1 MKILIASPEVYPF
14 VKTGGLADVTGSLP
28 KALKKLGVEARVI
41 LPKHKQIKD
50 NFPLRYKNLK
60 IACPISSKIVE
71 AEIVES
77 EYDGIVA
84 YLIEKD
90 EYFYRDYLY
99 STPDGDYLDNAE
111 RFTFFSRAILEAM
124 KVTGYIPDVLHLND
138 WETALSAMFL
148 KVHYKDDP
156 LLRDVATLLTIHNLG
171 YQGIFWH
178 YDMHLL
184 NLGWEYFTPE
194 YLEFYGKINFL
205 KGGIVFADVINT
217 VSRKYSEEI
226 QTSEF
231 GFGLDGVLK
240 KRSSDLFGVLNGI
253 DYEEWDPE
261 RDDKIPAKY
270 NAATLEKKKINK
282 TALQTAL
289 GLQPAEDKPLIA
301 TISRLSEQ
309 KGFDIIMPAIPEL
322 VSMGVQYVVLG
333 TGERRFHEE
342 LEEARRRFPHSFGLK
357 IGYDNQLAHLIEAGA
372 DIFLLP
378 SRYEPCGLNQLYSL
392 KYGTVPVVRATGGLD
407 DTIVD
412 YNQDPHNGTGFKF
425 YEYSKDAML
434 LAIKRALEVYKD
446 KKSWTD
452 LIKRCMSKDFSWERS
467 AREYVKLYELA
478 IKRHG
483 SRRTPI

>member
-1 MKILIASPEVYPF
+1 MKVLIASPEVYPF

-41 LPKHKQIKD
+41 LPKHKQIPD
-50 NFPLRYKNLK
+50 NFPFRYRNLK
-60 IACPISSKIVE
+60 VSCKISSKTVD

-77 EYDGIVA
+77 EYDGVIA
-84 YLIEKD
+84 YLVEKD

-111 RFTFFSRAILEAM
+111 RFTFFSKAILEAI
-124 KVTGYIPDVLHLND
+124 KVTGYVPDVLHLND

-156 LLRDVATLLTIHNLG
+156 LLSRVATLLTIHNLG

-184 NLGWEYFTPE
+184 NVGWEYFTPE

-205 KGGIVFADVINT
+205 KGGIVFADIINT
-217 VSRKYSEEI
+217 VSKKYSQEI
-226 QTSEF
+226 QTPEF
-231 GFGLDGVLK
+231 GLGLEGVLR

-253 DYEEWDPE
+253 DYDEWNPE
-261 RDDKIPAKY
+261 KDERIPAKY
-270 NAATLEKKKINK
+270 TVQNLEGKRINK
-282 TALQTAL
+282 VALQRAF
-289 GLQPAEDKPLIA
+289 GLSINEEVPLIA

-309 KGFDIIMPAIPEL
+309 KGFDLIIEAIPQL
-322 VSMGVQYVVLG
+322 FTFGVQYVILG

-342 LEEARRRFPHSFGLK
+342 LQAIKTRFPDHFGLK
-357 IGYDNQLAHLIEAGA
+357 IGYDNDLAHLIEAGA

-378 SRYEPCGLNQLYSL
+378 SKYEPCGLNQLYSL

-407 DTIVD
+407 DTIID
-412 YNQDPHNGTGFKF
+412 YNENPSLGTGFKF
-425 YEYSKDAML
+425 YGFTKEEMIE
-434 LAIKRALEVYKD
+434 AIERALAVYRNKD
-446 KKSWTD
+446 LWLS
-452 LIKRCMSKDFSWERS
+452 LMRRCMEQDFSWERS
-467 AREYVKLYELA
+467 AREYIKLYQLA
-478 IKRHG
+478 MEKHG
-483 SRRTPI
+483 SNPGSI